1 MGSVFLKGLIFL
13 DISKFLS
20 AKTMTIL
27 NASGLPTTC
36 VRTLLT
42 GTVLAGPPIV
52 RTLTVRIRVG
62 CVFFPGSVSLQVIN
76 PMV

>member
-1 MGSVFLKGLIFL
+1 MGSVFLMVVTFL
-13 DISKFLS
+13 DISKILTT
-20 AKTMTIL
+20 KTMSIL
-27 NASGLPTTC
+27 NASGLPTTS
-36 VRTLLT
+36 VRILPT

-52 RTLTVRIRVG
+52 RTLNVRIRVG